1 MCLVG
6 VWKLSNRC
14 LEGIWIVSG
23 LSERCLEG
31 VWSVSGK
38 CLEGVWMV
46 TEWCM
51 MGVWLLRTGK
61 GRTSQGRRG
70 QVKTG

>member
-6 VWKLSNRC
+6 VWKVSNRC
-14 LEGIWIVSG
+14 LEGIRIVSG

-38 CLEGVWMV
+38 CLKGVWMV
-46 TEWCM
+46 TEWYLAIKNM
-51 MGVWLLRTGK
+51 
-61 GRTSQGRRG
+61 
-70 QVKTG
+70 

>member
-6 VWKLSNRC
+6 VWKVSNRC
-14 LEGIWIVSG
+14 LEGIRIVPG

-38 CLEGVWMV
+38 CLKGVWMV
-46 TEWCM
+46 TEWYLAIKNM
-51 MGVWLLRTGK
+51 
-61 GRTSQGRRG
+61 
-70 QVKTG
+70 